1 MKLKCALLLMSST
14 FLMACNDDTAQ
25 QKEFIDQVQASATP
39 TIEPIPQMKEF
50 EYFPYS
56 AGSLRSPFDAPK
68 PEVIESRLVQVKNC
82 LHPDQNRERDPLERY
97 PIDNLV
103 MKGTIAL
110 SGATW
115 ALIRAADQGLFRVTE
130 GEYMGLYHGEVVGIY
145 DDHVE
150 LLELIPEGTGCWKER
165 LTKVEIIESTQLTL
179 SE

>member
-1 MKLKCALLLMSST
+1 MKLKSIVICLSAVLLA
-14 FLMACNDDTAQ
+14 ACNDDTAQ

-39 TIEPIPQMKEF
+39 KIDPIPKMKEF
-50 EYFPYS
+50 ENFPYS

-82 LHPDQNRERDPLERY
+82 LQPDQNRARDPLEKY
-97 PIDNLV
+97 PIDNLM

-110 SGATW
+110 SGVTW
-115 ALIRAADQGLFRVTE
+115 ALIRAADQGLFRIKE

-145 DDHVE
+145 ADHVE
-150 LLELIPEGTGCWKER
+150 LLELIPDGTGCWKER
-165 LTKVEIIESTQLTL
+165 LTKVEIIESTQLSA

>member
-1 MKLKCALLLMSST
+1 M
-14 FLMACNDDTAQ
+14 Q
-25 QKEFIDQVQASATP
+25 
-39 TIEPIPQMKEF
+39 
-50 EYFPYS
+50 
-56 AGSLRSPFDAPK
+56 
-68 PEVIESRLVQVKNC
+68 
-82 LHPDQNRERDPLERY
+82 PDQNRERDPLEKY
-97 PIDNLV
+97 PIDYLV

-165 LTKVEIIESTQLTL
+165 LTKVEIVESTQLTV

>member
-1 MKLKCALLLMSST
+1 MSAT
-14 FLMACNDDTAQ
+14 FLVACNDDTAQ
-25 QKEFIDQVQASATP
+25 LKEIIDQVQASATP
-39 TIEPIPQMKEF
+39 KIEPIPQMKAF
-50 EYFPYS
+50 ESFPYS

-82 LHPDQNRERDPLERY
+82 LQPDQNRERDPLEKY

-115 ALIRAADQGLFRVTE
+115 ALIRAADEDLFRVTE

-150 LLELIPEGTGCWKER
+150 LLELIPDGTGCWKER
-165 LTKVEIIESTQLTL
+165 LTKVEIVESTQLTV

>member
-1 MKLKCALLLMSST
+1 MHLKSVAISLSLI
-14 FLMACNDDTAQ
+14 FLAACNDDTAQ

-39 TIEPIPQMKEF
+39 KVEPIPNMKEF

-56 AGSLRSPFDAPK
+56 AGTLRSPFDAPQ

-82 LHPDQNRERDPLERY
+82 LQPDQNRARDPLEKY

-110 SGATW
+110 SGVTW
-115 ALIRAADQGLFRVTE
+115 ALIRAADQGLFRVKQ

-150 LLELIPEGTGCWKER
+150 LLELIPDGTGCWKER
-165 LTKVEIIESTQLTL
+165 LTKVEIIESTQLSA

>member
-1 MKLKCALLLMSST
+1 MKLKCTLLVMSAT
-14 FLMACNDDTAQ
+14 FLVACNDDTAQ

-39 TIEPIPQMKEF
+39 KIEPIPQMKAF
-50 EYFPYS
+50 ESFPYS

-82 LHPDQNRERDPLERY
+82 LQPDQNRERDPLEKY

-150 LLELIPEGTGCWKER
+150 LLELIPDGTGCWKER
-165 LTKVEIIESTQLTL
+165 LTKVEIVESTQLTV